1 MGILRGIRVAAVTLC
16 GVGGLSGAM
25 YGLLTGQ
32 GKRART
38 LIGRSTTDPHRAD
51 GVYPGGVGSVLK
63 FAVLGDSLAAGLGAE
78 NADLLPGVLLAR
90 GLVEET
96 GRSVRLTTYARV
108 GATTRTFISQVD
120 QAVADPPDLALVIIG
135 GNDVTGKMRVRTS
148 AALLG
153 IEVARLRAAGAAVV
167 VATCPDL
174 GTIRP
179 IPQPLRWVVRQ
190 WGRML
195 AKAQRHAVLRAGGIP
210 VPAADLISAEFHMR
224 YSELFSPD
232 RFHPNG
238 AGYRHASAVL
248 LAPLCQAVT
257 ASM

>member
-1 MGILRGIRVAAVTLC
+1 MGALRGIRFAAVTLC

-38 LIGRSTTDPHRAD
+38 LIGRSTCDPHRAD
-51 GVYPGGVGSVLK
+51 GVYAGTGAGELE

-90 GLVEET
+90 GLAEET

-108 GATTRTFISQVD
+108 GANTRTFVSQVD
-120 QAVADPPDLALVIIG
+120 KAVTRRPDLALVIVG

-153 IEVARLRAAGAAVV
+153 VEVARLRKAGAAVV
-167 VATCPDL
+167 VATCPDF
-174 GTIRP
+174 GTVRS
-179 IPQPLRWVVRQ
+179 IPQPLRWVVRR

-195 AKAQRHAVLRAGGIP
+195 AKAQRHAVLRAGGVP
-210 VPAADLISAEFHMR
+210 VPIGDLVSPEFHLR

-238 AGYRHASAVL
+238 AGYRHAAAIL
-248 LAPLCQAVT
+248 LAPLRAAVT
-257 ASM
+257 

>member
-1 MGILRGIRVAAVTLC
+1 MGALRGIRVTAMALC

-38 LIGRSTTDPHRAD
+38 LIGRSTGDPHRAD
-51 GVYPGGVGSVLK
+51 GVYPGSGVGQLR

-78 NADLLPGVLLAR
+78 NADLLPGVMLAR
-90 GLVEET
+90 GLAEET

-108 GATTRTFISQVD
+108 GANTRTFVSQVD
-120 QAVADPPDLALVIIG
+120 QAVTDPPDLALVIVG
-135 GNDVTGKMRVRTS
+135 GNDVTGKMRVSTS

-153 IEVARLRAAGAAVV
+153 VEVARLRAAGAAVV
-167 VATCPDL
+167 VATCPDF
-174 GTIRP
+174 GTVRP
-179 IPQPLRWVVRQ
+179 IPQPLRWVVRR

-195 AKAQRHAVLRAGGIP
+195 AKAQRHAVLRAGGVP
-210 VPAADLISAEFHMR
+210 VPMGDLISSEFHQR

-232 RFHPNG
+232 MFHPNG
-238 AGYRHASAVL
+238 AGYRHASEIL
-248 LAPLCQAVT
+248 LAPLCSAVI
-257 ASM
+257 